1 MPLVSGESSDEP
13 AAAIPDLLKPA
24 VGTAGLESDSVET
37 KEPFLEVKEAKNLHP
52 VTSDDPSEEL
62 HPDIPDPGK
71 CKYTSN
77 SYVEIDISAFFV
89 CIIKAHSLADLFCAL
104 ILRFHFPRI
113 ISFLPAHSTCRKTS
127 QSKKMKTRFL

>member
-71 CKYTSN
+71 CKYISN

-89 CIIKAHSLADLFCAL
+89 CIISEKNLKIRKNLTCTIIFMYIFSNVICPLKFIAL
-104 ILRFHFPRI
+104 VRFQCNH
-113 ISFLPAHSTCRKTS
+113 
-127 QSKKMKTRFL
+127 